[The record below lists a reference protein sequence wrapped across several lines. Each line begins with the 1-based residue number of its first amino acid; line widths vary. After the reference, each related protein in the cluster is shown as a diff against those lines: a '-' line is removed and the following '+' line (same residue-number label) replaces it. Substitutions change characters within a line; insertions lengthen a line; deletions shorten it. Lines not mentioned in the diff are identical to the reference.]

1 MASAFRDMDNLTSLN
16 LEGWDTRHLTGAQMF
31 QMFGDSNELRV
42 LTLGENWAAQGTPNQ
57 QGLVTPPS
65 PRYTGRWQNVG
76 EGTVDNPQ
84 GTESLTPAQL
94 MTGAAG
100 AGETWVWQ
108 RQQLTVTFEAGSN
121 GTLAPAP
128 PYTVTVLAG
137 DTFAEAGISV
147 PAPIPAEGYKFVYW
161 TSPQH
166 PDATFTTEQLLHL
179 EMIENKEFTATFVP
193 IAAIEVTFD
202 LNGGFVGGVPYDT
215 LREILPGNPITTAE
229 VPVPTRIGWDFRG
242 WRESGTGP
250 LLSREAVGALVV
262 TAPRTFIAQWDLHW
276 NPGPDLPER
285 QAYLIGAGNGLIRPN
300 ANVTRA
306 EVATMLFRLI
316 TDEARAAYWAQENPF
331 SDVALQDWFNNAVS
345 TMTDTGVFNG
355 LPDGSFAPDQT
366 ITRAEMATVIVRFM
380 EQMGGMNLLE
390 NHFTDISG
398 HWAEEYIN
406 AAAVNGWVQG
416 PDGLGGA
423 FYPDRPLTRAEV
435 AAMINR
441 ISGRLVERA
450 EDLLPN
456 MQTWPDN
463 TDVDEWYYFYIQSAT
478 NSYTFQWRG
487 AGNVFE
493 RWVTLIPARNWA
505 VLERPDSRPGDIL
518 S

>member
-1 MASAFRDMDNLTSLN
+1 
-16 LEGWDTRHLTGAQMF
+16 
-31 QMFGDSNELRV
+31 
-42 LTLGENWAAQGTPNQ
+42 
-57 QGLVTPPS
+57 
-65 PRYTGRWQNVG
+65 
-76 EGTVDNPQ
+76 
-84 GTESLTPAQL
+84 
-94 MTGAAG
+94 
-100 AGETWVWQ
+100 
-108 RQQLTVTFEAGSN
+108 
-121 GTLAPAP
+121 
-128 PYTVTVLAG
+128 
-137 DTFAEAGISV
+137 
-147 PAPIPAEGYKFVYW
+147 
-161 TSPQH
+161 
-166 PDATFTTEQLLHL
+166 
-179 EMIENKEFTATFVP
+179 
-193 IAAIEVTFD
+193 
-202 LNGGFVGGVPYDT
+202 
-215 LREILPGNPITTAE
+215 
-229 VPVPTRIGWDFRG
+229 
-242 WRESGTGP
+242 
-250 LLSREAVGALVV
+250 
-262 TAPRTFIAQWDLHW
+262 
-276 NPGPDLPER
+276 
-285 QAYLIGAGNGLIRPN
+285 
-300 ANVTRA
+300 
-306 EVATMLFRLI
+306 MLFRLI